1 MDQQDRDHFRTM
13 QNPRVALLA
22 NLRRQPSGANSPS
35 GLDPAYCLRKA
46 QMFFGCYR
54 KDEAH
59 DPVIYSAAVAS
70 TFEGYPREV
79 VERAADPRTGIA
91 AQFKFLPAVAEVREF
106 CDREA
111 ARQHRMAREPVRRSP
126 PPPLVKKAPGASYAE
141 MSEAHGRPI
150 GPFERPGDKWN
161 AGLR

>member
-1 MDQQDRDHFRTM
+1 MDHPDHDHFRTV
-13 QNPRVALLA
+13 QNPPAALLV
-22 NLRRQPSGANSPS
+22 NSRRQPNGASSPS

-46 QMFFGCYR
+46 QMLFGCYR

-106 CDREA
+106 CDCEA
-111 ARQHRMAREPVRRSP
+111 ARLHRLAREPVRRSP
-126 PPPLVKKAPGASYAE
+126 PPPQVRKAPGTSYAE
-141 MSEAHGRPI
+141 MSAVHGRPI
-150 GPFERPGDKWN
+150 GRFERPGDKWN
-161 AGLR
+161 AGP